1 MGQLQLQF
9 QQPVIYVI
17 FFDWRVT
24 YLRRMPPPCLVI
36 NNRKAV
42 MFRDSISLFSMK
54 HIKILLPLLFFHFSV
69 IAQVQ
74 SDKTYFVVIGSF
86 KIQDNAI
93 RFTADAN
100 HNGFTAQYAICPSL
114 GLYFVYVLETNDH
127 IKAQELSVKMK
138 EEPYLKDTW
147 VYTGKL
153 GGENNS
159 MTASEVRAAHV
170 NETQIKLNNGPAPEK
185 KSEAVYSSTKK
196 IYFRVISRFDDK
208 EIIGTLLLKEPGEKS
223 CFQSVKSGEVVFLNE
238 PKGKKKS
245 YDIIAL
251 MPGYKQSSI
260 VFFYASPPIETG
272 PNNEDIIT
280 LTMEKAKSPE
290 FIEFNH
296 VHFYRNT
303 STLRPI
309 SLNELDE
316 LANLLKENPKNKIV
330 IHGYGKSNQ
339 DQEPYRTDN
348 GTRPKENTSPK
359 DLALARAE
367 TVKAHLVLNG
377 IEPSSIQTIGEEN
390 EDKNHDGIEIEF
402 VKNVT
407 QSLSSK

>member
-1 MGQLQLQF
+1 
-9 QQPVIYVI
+9 
-17 FFDWRVT
+17 
-24 YLRRMPPPCLVI
+24 
-36 NNRKAV
+36 
-42 MFRDSISLFSMK
+42 MK
-54 HIKILLPLLFFHFSV
+54 HIKILLPLLFFHFSA
-69 IAQVQ
+69 IAQVE
-74 SDKTYFVVIGSF
+74 SDKTYFVVVGSF
-86 KIQDNAI
+86 KIQNNAI
-93 RFTADAN
+93 RLTADAN
-100 HNGFTAQYAICPSL
+100 HNGFSAQYAICQSL

-127 IKAQELSVKMK
+127 IKAQELSFKMK
-138 EEPYLKDTW
+138 EESYLKDAW

-153 GGENNS
+153 GSENNS
-159 MTASEVRAAHV
+159 MTASEIRAAHV
-170 NETQIKLNNGPAPEK
+170 NKTQIKLNNGPTPEK
-185 KSEAVYSSTKK
+185 KSEALYSSTKK

-223 CFQSVKSGEVVFLNE
+223 CFQSVKSGEIVFVNK

-260 VFFYASPPIETG
+260 VFFYDSPPIETG
-272 PNNEDIIT
+272 PDNEDIIT

-290 FIEFNH
+290 YIEFNH

-303 STLRPI
+303 STLRPV

-316 LANLLKENPKNKIV
+316 LANLLKENPSKIV

-339 DQEPYRTDN
+339 DQEYRTDN
-348 GTRPKENTSPK
+348 DTKPKENTSPK

-367 TVKAHLVLNG
+367 TVKTHLALNG

-390 EDKNHDGIEIEF
+390 GDQNHDGIEIEF
-402 VKNVT
+402 VKNNVT